1 LLGQIASATIV
12 DAPTPV
18 AAVAIGGSNQ
28 FFGPFALPVP
38 LAGIGMPGCD
48 LLQSADILGLGTS
61 PLTPSTLSF
70 SLAIPNLPT
79 LLGFHLYL
87 QAYAFAPGV
96 NPLQIII
103 SNGIDWLLGNV

>member
-1 LLGQIASATIV
+1 
-12 DAPTPV
+12 
-18 AAVAIGGSNQ
+18 
-28 FFGPFALPVP
+28 
-38 LAGIGMPGCD
+38 MPGCD